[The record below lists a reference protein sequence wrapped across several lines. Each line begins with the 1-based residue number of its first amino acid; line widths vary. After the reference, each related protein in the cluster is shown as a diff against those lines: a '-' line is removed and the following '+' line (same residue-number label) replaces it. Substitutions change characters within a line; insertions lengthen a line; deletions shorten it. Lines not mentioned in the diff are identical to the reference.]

1 MISSPLG
8 LVLLYL
14 VAAVVGVVA
23 CRMAKLPPMLGYLAV
38 GVLIGPNAAALATD
52 TAQVSYL
59 AEVGVVFLMFVIG
72 LEFNLPK
79 LRSMR
84 QLVFGLGMS
93 QVVLTIAVA
102 LLGNFALAWAFAA
115 TVILFIVAAFIG
127 APQFILI
134 AACVV
139 AFGPSL
145 GFFYSWAATVVSAGV
160 TYWLGRGPTARL
172 VDRFGGRT
180 MGRLKGFVGKNAFYA
195 SFMIRNVPSAPFIV
209 VNMAFGAARSSFPG
223 FLAGCAL
230 GVLPK
235 TALVAFFGGSF
246 MTAVSGDGV
255 WTSLILAGVAIVW
268 LALML
273 AVREIVKRREAARG
287 D

>member
-1 MISSPLG
+1 MRWIIDFLSNMEARRWRAVLATALLLGAMIALFAVGKSQLG
-8 LVLLYL
+8 LEAEGRLEDWLAGFRQGPWGL
-14 VAAVVGVVA
+14 VAA
-23 CRMAKLPPMLGYLAV
+23 
-38 GVLIGPNAAALATD
+38 I
-52 TAQVSYL
+52 
-59 AEVGVVFLMFVIG
+59 VVFTV
-72 LEFNLPK
+72 
-79 LRSMR
+79 S
-84 QLVFGLGMS
+84 
-93 QVVLTIAVA
+93 
-102 LLGNFALAWAFAA
+102 AF
-115 TVILFIVAAFIG
+115 FG

-139 AFGPSL
+139 AFGPWF
-145 GFFYSWAATVVSAGV
+145 GFLYSWIATVVSAGV

-172 VDRFGGRT
+172 LARHGGKT
-180 MGRLKGFVGKNAFYA
+180 VGRLTRFVGKNAFYA

-209 VNMAFGAARSSFPG
+209 VNMAFGAARASFPG

-246 MTAVSGDGV
+246 MTAVSGDGI
-255 WTSLILAGVAIVW
+255 WTSAILAGVALAW

-273 AVREIVKRREAARG
+273 VVREVVKRREAAKG

>member
-1 MISSPLG
+1 MHLTMLIGSMMRPVLDFFLNMESKRWRALVATLLLFAVIVGLFALGKSSLG
-8 LVLLYL
+8 LGH
-14 VAAVVGVVA
+14 GVD
-23 CRMAKLPPMLGYLAV
+23 G
-38 GVLIGPNAAALATD
+38 
-52 TAQVSYL
+52 
-59 AEVGVVFLMFVIG
+59 AEVRLESWLTGFRSGPWGLLAAIVLFTLSAFLGV
-72 LEFNLPK
+72 
-79 LRSMR
+79 
-84 QLVFGLGMS
+84 
-93 QVVLTIAVA
+93 
-102 LLGNFALAWAFAA
+102 
-115 TVILFIVAAFIG
+115 
-127 APQFILI
+127 PQFILI

-139 AFGPSL
+139 AFGPWF
-145 GFFYSWAATVVSAGV
+145 GFAYSWIATVASAAA

-172 VDRFGGRT
+172 VERFGGKT
-180 MGRLKGFVGKNAFYA
+180 MGRMTRFVGQNAFYT

-209 VNMAFGAARSSFPG
+209 VNMAFGAARASFPG

-255 WTSLILAGVAIVW
+255 WTSLILAGVAVVW
-268 LALML
+268 LTLML

>member
-1 MISSPLG
+1 MRWIIDFLSNMEARRWRAVLATALLLGAMIALFAVGKSQLG
-8 LVLLYL
+8 LEAEGRLEDWLAGFRQGPWGL
-14 VAAVVGVVA
+14 VAA
-23 CRMAKLPPMLGYLAV
+23 
-38 GVLIGPNAAALATD
+38 I
-52 TAQVSYL
+52 
-59 AEVGVVFLMFVIG
+59 VVFTV
-72 LEFNLPK
+72 
-79 LRSMR
+79 S
-84 QLVFGLGMS
+84 
-93 QVVLTIAVA
+93 
-102 LLGNFALAWAFAA
+102 AF
-115 TVILFIVAAFIG
+115 FG

-139 AFGPSL
+139 AFGPWF
-145 GFFYSWAATVVSAGV
+145 GFLYSWIATVVSAGV

-172 VDRFGGRT
+172 LARHGGKT
-180 MGRLKGFVGKNAFYA
+180 VGRLTRFVGKNAFYA

-209 VNMAFGAARSSFPG
+209 VNMAFGAARASFPG

-246 MTAVSGDGV
+246 MTAVSGDGI
-255 WTSLILAGVAIVW
+255 WTSAILAGVALAW

-273 AVREIVKRREAARG
+273 VVRELVKRREIARG

>member
-1 MISSPLG
+1 MRWIIDFLSNMEARRWRAVLATALLLGAMIALFAVGKSQLG
-8 LVLLYL
+8 LDAEGRLEAWLTGFRHGPWGL
-14 VAAVVGVVA
+14 VAA
-23 CRMAKLPPMLGYLAV
+23 
-38 GVLIGPNAAALATD
+38 I
-52 TAQVSYL
+52 
-59 AEVGVVFLMFVIG
+59 VVFTV
-72 LEFNLPK
+72 
-79 LRSMR
+79 S
-84 QLVFGLGMS
+84 
-93 QVVLTIAVA
+93 
-102 LLGNFALAWAFAA
+102 AF
-115 TVILFIVAAFIG
+115 FG

-139 AFGPSL
+139 AFGPWF
-145 GFFYSWAATVVSAGV
+145 GFLYSWIATVVSAGV

-172 VDRFGGRT
+172 LERHGGKT
-180 MGRLKGFVGKNAFYA
+180 VGRLTRFVGKNAFYA

-209 VNMAFGAARSSFPG
+209 VNMAFGAARASFMG

-246 MTAVSGDGV
+246 MTAVSGDGI
-255 WTSLILAGVAIVW
+255 WTSAILAGVALAW

-273 AVREIVKRREAARG
+273 VVRELVKRREAARG